1 MHHACAYRFTPHPS
15 MSIAMMS
22 LGLLLGAMT
31 LGTALAQTT
40 PASAQ
45 DPRPAPRERAI
56 PPPDELEPAVDT
68 TRGTG
73 APTPAATA
81 PAAPAA
87 PAAAAPGAPA
97 APAAPPARAPR
108 AGATS
113 RDETASA
120 GGPPREA
127 GAAAGA
133 KGAAA
138 TTKTGARKGPDRLE
152 LDTTDITGNRELPKV
167 LYIVPWKRSDLGD
180 LAGRPVNSLLDEV
193 LQPLDRD
200 VFQRENRYYDA
211 LKPGQT
217 ATRKGAGQGSG
228 DKP

>member
-1 MHHACAYRFTPHPS
+1 MHHACAHRFTPHPL

-31 LGTALAQTT
+31 LGTALAQTP

-68 TRGTG
+68 TRGAG

-120 GGPPREA
+120 GGPREA

-138 TTKTGARKGPDRLE
+138 AMKTGARKGPDRLE

-217 ATRKGAGQGSG
+217 ATRQGAGQGSG

>member
-1 MHHACAYRFTPHPS
+1 MHHACAHRFTPHPL

-31 LGTALAQTT
+31 LGTALAQTP

-56 PPPDELEPAVDT
+56 PPPGELEPAVDT
-68 TRGTG
+68 TRGAG

-108 AGATS
+108 AGA
-113 RDETASA
+113 A
-120 GGPPREA
+120 
-127 GAAAGA
+127 
-133 KGAAA
+133 
-138 TTKTGARKGPDRLE
+138 TKTGARKGPDRLE

-217 ATRKGAGQGSG
+217 AARKGAGQGSG

>member
-1 MHHACAYRFTPHPS
+1 MHHACAHRFTPHPL

-31 LGTALAQTT
+31 LGTALAQTP
-40 PASAQ
+40 PATAQ

-68 TRGTG
+68 TRGAG
-73 APTPAATA
+73 APTPAAT
-81 PAAPAA
+81 
-87 PAAAAPGAPA
+87 APGAPA
-97 APAAPPARAPR
+97 APAAPPARGPR

-113 RDETASA
+113 RDETAGA

-127 GAAAGA
+127 GSAAGA
-133 KGAAA
+133 KAGAAA
-138 TTKTGARKGPDRLE
+138 ATKTGARKGPDRLE

-228 DKP
+228 DQP

>member
-1 MHHACAYRFTPHPS
+1 

-31 LGTALAQTT
+31 LGTALAQTP
-40 PASAQ
+40 PANAP

-68 TRGTG
+68 TRGAG

-97 APAAPPARAPR
+97 APAAPSARGPR

-113 RDETASA
+113 RDETAGA

-127 GAAAGA
+127 GSAAGA

-138 TTKTGARKGPDRLE
+138 ATKTGARKGPDRLE

-217 ATRKGAGQGSG
+217 ATRKAAGQGSG
-228 DKP
+228 DEP